1 MRGYKT
7 QMGTTLLRIAPIHQA
22 NRNWLK
28 CQVTVIVAGI
38 VHLFTDE
45 SVPFTFGFGFLRPN
59 P

>member
-1 MRGYKT
+1 
-7 QMGTTLLRIAPIHQA
+7 MGTTLLRIAPIHRA

-38 VHLFTDE
+38 VRLFTDK
-45 SVPFTFGFGFLRPN
+45 SMPFTFGFGFLRPN